1 MSDAGARDRIKMPI
15 GQLSIGM
22 YVVELDR
29 PWGETAFLFQG
40 FRIRQQQEIL
50 LLAEVCQYVW
60 VDARRSVGMQRQVE
74 ENLASAATAELQ
86 PVIAKVDFNLEMQ
99 QAEPAF
105 HSAREQSLRLLEAV
119 RLGHELDVAQVK
131 VVVKEC
137 VESMLRNPGAMLW
150 LARIK
155 NSDEYTAEH
164 CLRVAIYSI
173 ALGRELG
180 LRQDE
185 LEHLGMCGMLHDVGK
200 IKVPSAILNKP
211 GALTPHELRVMQS
224 HASEGRKLLMSNQQV
239 TAAAVDVAFSHHER
253 LDGRG
258 YPRGLD
264 APRIPHF
271 AKIVA
276 VVDAYDA
283 INSDRPYSKGKS
295 SLEALRILFEASGS
309 QFDEELVKIF
319 VRRIGIYPRGE
330 IVEMNNG
337 EVGIIIACS
346 PLSKLKPKVLLVLN
360 EDKQL
365 GPERVVDLQETPRDR
380 SGRLYRIKDVYPTG
394 AFGIDIEVYRRKGL
408 VIPGLL

>member
-29 PWGETAFLFQG
+29 PWSETAFLFQG

-74 ENLASAATAELQ
+74 ENLAAAATAELQ
-86 PVIAKVDFNLEMQ
+86 PVIEKVDFNLEMQ

-119 RLGHELDVAQVK
+119 RLGHELDVVQVK

-155 NSDEYTAEH
+155 HSDEYTAEH
-164 CLRVAIYSI
+164 CLRVAIFSI

-224 HASEGRKLLMSNQQV
+224 HASEGRKLLMSNEQV

-264 APRIPHF
+264 APRIPYF

-309 QFDEELVKIF
+309 HFDEELVKVF
-319 VRRIGIYPRGE
+319 VRRIGIYPPGE

-346 PLSKLKPKVLLVLN
+346 PLSKLKPKILLVLD
-360 EDKQL
+360 EGKQSA
-365 GPERVVDLQETPRDR
+365 PERVVDLQHAPRDR
-380 SGRLYRIKDVYPTG
+380 SGRSYRIKDVYPTG

-408 VIPGLL
+408 VIPGHL